1 MKATVNNDRYIM
13 LNISGEKMEV
23 WMDCEH
29 WKEIS
34 PVIGNVREIA
44 NAKSKRVG
52 KQTMTI

>member
-1 MKATVNNDRYIM
+1 MKATVKNDRYIM

-23 WMDCEH
+23 WMDGEH

-34 PVIGNVREIA
+34 PVTGNVREIA